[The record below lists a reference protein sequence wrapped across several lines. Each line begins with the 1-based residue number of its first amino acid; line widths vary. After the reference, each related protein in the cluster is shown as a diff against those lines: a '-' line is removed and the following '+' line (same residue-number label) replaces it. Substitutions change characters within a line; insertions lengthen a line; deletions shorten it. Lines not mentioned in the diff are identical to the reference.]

1 VFPEYAC
8 VRIRIG
14 VIGRNLEHDPGKQ
27 RSMNGNL
34 ADDELITQGQVD
46 EGDTSY
52 SYERGLMP
60 VLTVLLRP
68 VMSRM
73 KHQVDMQIE
82 YNNFAIF
89 RILIRRNIKS
99 SIPSIFYFLYLY
111 FFHIITDYFLIYP

>member
-1 VFPEYAC
+1 MGAASLYVIIFAVAVHAC

-14 VIGRNLEHDPGKQ
+14 VIERNLEYDPGKQ

-68 VMSRM
+68 VMSRT
-73 KHQVDMQIE
+73 KQLKLLCKLRVIISRSLE
-82 YNNFAIF
+82 SCV
-89 RILIRRNIKS
+89 LIK
-99 SIPSIFYFLYLY
+99 
-111 FFHIITDYFLIYP
+111 T

>member
-1 VFPEYAC
+1 

-14 VIGRNLEHDPGKQ
+14 VIERNLENDPGKQ

-68 VMSRM
+68 VTSCT
-73 KHQVDMQIE
+73 KHQVDVQIE
-82 YNNFAIF
+82 SNNFTIF
-89 RILIRRNIKS
+89 RILCLDKNIE
-99 SIPSIFYFLYLY
+99 
-111 FFHIITDYFLIYP
+111 